1 MKGLSGVVLLICLLI
16 AIIFV
21 SGCICGPV
29 NDILPYPLPFIP
41 TSTPAPV
48 PTLKPTST
56 PIPPSPQPM
65 VITPQSSYDVR
76 IHPAFITFEFKK
88 YDLEQTENITVVV
101 MNDGTTTAKNAKLIL
116 TLMDAQRNY
125 NLITQQYEVGDLS
138 RGDRKIFSM
147 ETARHEAA
155 NSVYV
160 QVRIVWG
167 EYGEYSNPDTFVNR
181 AWSVWM

>member
-1 MKGLSGVVLLICLLI
+1 MIL
-16 AIIFV
+16 V
-21 SGCICGPV
+21 SGCICAPINGA
-29 NDILPYPLPFIP
+29 LPYPLPFVP
-41 TSTPAPV
+41 TPTPVTV
-48 PTLKPTST
+48 PTLKPSST
-56 PIPPSPQPM
+56 PIPSIQPT

-76 IHPAFITFEFKK
+76 IHPAFVTFEFKK

-101 MNDGTTTAKNAKLIL
+101 MNDATTTAKNVKI
-116 TLMDAQRNY
+116 TLSLQDAQRGY
-125 NLITQQYEVGDLS
+125 NLYTQEYTVGDLA

-160 QVRIVWG
+160 TVERVTWG
-167 EYGEYSNPDTFVNR
+167 EYGEYSNPDTYINR